1 MAFWLI
7 TPVKPFEE
15 GKSRLAKVLSIAER
29 TSLNQQLLTNLL
41 TVVQRAG
48 VCTGMIVVS
57 QSRAALQLAAAHNAV
72 PLLENKQKSYV
83 DGLNPALEQARAAAM
98 ARGATVLLV
107 LPADL
112 PWIQPDDLWELYRAA
127 QRQPGISIVP
137 SRDNGTNAL
146 LLQPPDAIEFAFGP
160 DSFARHEQL
169 AAQAGLPCQ
178 TLHMPN
184 LAIDIDQPADLALL
198 ADPTMSAYSSFT

>member
-1 MAFWLI
+1 MGFWLI

-57 QSRAALQLAAAHNAV
+57 QSHAALQLAAAHNAV
-72 PLLENKQKSYV
+72 PLLEKKQKIYV

-112 PWIQPDDLWELYRAA
+112 PWIQPDDLWQLYRAA
-127 QRQPGISIVP
+127 QRQPGIIIVP

-146 LLQPPDAIEFAFGP
+146 LLQPPDAITFAFGP

-169 AAQAGLPCQ
+169 AAQAGLLCQ
-178 TLHMPN
+178 TLRMPN

>member
-127 QRQPGISIVP
+127 QRQPGIIIVP

>member
-98 ARGATVLLV
+98 AQGADEAILVRPDGLVTEASHSNLFVERDGMLLTPPASLGLLPGVLRRSLIDEGR
-107 LPADL
+107 AKEA
-112 PWIQPDDLWELYRAA
+112 EL
-127 QRQPGISIVP
+127 
-137 SRDNGTNAL
+137 
-146 LLQPPDAIEFAFGP
+146 
-160 DSFARHEQL
+160 
-169 AAQAGLPCQ
+169 
-178 TLHMPN
+178 TLE
-184 LAIDIDQPADLALL
+184 DLAQGFLL
-198 ADPTMSAYSSFT
+198 GNSVRGLMKAELLK

>member
-57 QSRAALQLAAAHNAV
+57 QS
-72 PLLENKQKSYV
+72 
-83 DGLNPALEQARAAAM
+83 
-98 ARGATVLLV
+98 
-107 LPADL
+107 
-112 PWIQPDDLWELYRAA
+112 
-127 QRQPGISIVP
+127 
-137 SRDNGTNAL
+137 
-146 LLQPPDAIEFAFGP
+146 
-160 DSFARHEQL
+160 
-169 AAQAGLPCQ
+169 
-178 TLHMPN
+178 
-184 LAIDIDQPADLALL
+184 
-198 ADPTMSAYSSFT
+198 

>member
-57 QSRAALQLAAAHNAV
+57 QSHAALQLAAAHNAV

>member
-57 QSRAALQLAAAHNAV
+57 QSHAALQLAAAHNAV
-72 PLLENKQKSYV
+72 PLLEKKQKIYV

-127 QRQPGISIVP
+127 QRQPGIIIVP